1 MRELYEK
8 MINEAM
14 AAQRADVETV
24 KAKRGQKFTLADTK
38 PYVDAVRKMTAIG
51 DQSQAVIDL
60 HKNSVISHAEILQ
73 NLATTV
79 RPEDDPFVE
88 HYQTPVMLEILKEQD
103 ESFAKSVDAF
113 IQTIAATE
121 ARIGLE
127 AVRRYGGFY
136 GPTCVVDF
144 ALIPGS
150 TSNVVNQVL
159 KKTDIP
165 VEHKRA
171 ILAAK
176 SWGMNTSYGF
186 GDVFAHA
193 LEAGA
198 TPAEATAKEVAIMQR
213 IYREPVEAQAALMD
227 EAGMTSFDPR
237 KYMKEYRRK
246 MEGTVRAAIDDGV
259 HYGNILTVPAY
270 SVGDVSHHIA
280 QSTFNMCKDDVVM
293 AVIEAVTEVMEASLR
308 QSLDSYKS
316 YWDVL
321 TLATGASASATEYIL
336 ELDSFN
342 APMVVDLLTKKFH
355 NYVLSYPTRGAAA
368 ELHNC
373 DFMDMIYRGWKLIDR
388 ARKNRNGSDEA
399 LTPMVGKYPVDL
411 SPIHANEVL
420 MNPQWYAYPAC
431 AITVRFSALMR
442 LADYPCLLTSE
453 PVTATMM
460 TNVIALEKGVS
471 AAPVRGCKNCATTSL
486 VDQRQHYCQW
496 KEAV

>member
-14 AAQRADVETV
+14 TAQRADVETL
-24 KAKRGQKFTLADTK
+24 KAKRGQKFVLSDTK
-38 PYVDAVRKMTAIG
+38 PYVDAVRGMTAIG
-51 DQSQAVIDL
+51 DQSRAVIDL
-60 HKNSVISHAEILQ
+60 HKNSVISHAEVLQ
-73 NLATTV
+73 GLTTTV

-88 HYQTPVMLEILKEQD
+88 HYQTPVVLDILKNQD
-103 ESFAKSVDAF
+103 EAFAKSVDAF
-113 IQTIAATE
+113 TEAIAAAE

-150 TSNVVNQVL
+150 TSNVVNRVL
-159 KKTDIP
+159 QKTDIP

-186 GDVFAHA
+186 GDTFAHA
-193 LEAGA
+193 LEGGA
-198 TPAEATAKEVAIMQR
+198 TPGEATANEVGIMQK
-213 IYREPVEAQAALMD
+213 IYRDPIEAQAELMD
-227 EAGMTSFDPR
+227 GAGMSSFDPR
-237 KYMKEYRRK
+237 KYMAEYRRR
-246 MEGTVRAAIDDGV
+246 MEPTVRAAVDDGV
-259 HYGNILTVPAY
+259 HYANILTVPAY
-270 SVGDVSHHIA
+270 SVGDVAHHIA

-293 AVIEAVTEVMEASLR
+293 AVIEAVTEVMESSLKN
-308 QSLDSYKS
+308 SLDAYKS

-321 TLATGASASATEYIL
+321 SVATGSSAAATEYL
-336 ELDSFN
+336 LQLDGFN
-342 APMVVDLLTKKFH
+342 APMIVDLLTRRFH
-355 NYVLSYPTRGAAA
+355 NYVQLYPSRGAAA

-373 DFMDMIYRGWKLIDR
+373 DFMDMIYRGWKILDKAQR
-388 ARKNRNGSDEA
+388 MRNGSGET
-399 LTPMVGKYPVDL
+399 LVPMVGKYPVDL
-411 SPIHANEVL
+411 SPISKNEVL
-420 MNPQWYAYPAC
+420 MNPQWYTYPAC
-431 AITVRFSALMR
+431 AISVRFAALMS

-460 TNVIALEKGVS
+460 TNIIALEKETP
-471 AAPVRGCKNCATTSL
+471 AAPVRACKNCASACL
-486 VDQRQHYCQW
+486 VDMRHQYCQW

>member
-14 AAQRADVETV
+14 TAQRADVETL
-24 KAKRGQKFTLADTK
+24 KTKRGQKFVLTDTK
-38 PYVDAVRKMTAIG
+38 PYVDAVRGMTAIG

-60 HKNSVISHAEILQ
+60 HKNSVVSHAEVLQ
-73 NLATTV
+73 SLTKTV

-88 HYQTPVMLEILKEQD
+88 HYQTPAVLDILKSQD
-103 ESFAKSVDAF
+103 GAFAKSVDAF
-113 IQTIAATE
+113 TEAIAAAE

-150 TSNVVNQVL
+150 TSNVVNRVL
-159 KKTDIP
+159 QKTDIP

-186 GDVFAHA
+186 GDTFAHA
-193 LEAGA
+193 LEEGA
-198 TPAEATAKEVAIMQR
+198 TPGEATAKEVGIMQR
-213 IYREPVEAQAALMD
+213 IYRDPMEAQAELMD
-227 EAGMTSFDPR
+227 GAGMSSFDPR
-237 KYMKEYRRK
+237 KYMSEYRRR
-246 MEGTVRAAIDDGV
+246 MEPTVRAAVDDGV
-259 HYGNILTVPAY
+259 HYANILTVPAY
-270 SVGDVSHHIA
+270 SVGDVAHHIA

-293 AVIEAVTEVMEASLR
+293 ATIEAVTDVMESSLR
-308 QSLDSYKS
+308 KSLDSYKS

-321 TLATGASASATEYIL
+321 SVATGSSAAATEYL
-336 ELDSFN
+336 LQLDGFN
-342 APMVVDLLTKKFH
+342 APMIVDLLTRRFH
-355 NYVLSYPTRGAAA
+355 NYVQLYPSRGAAA

-373 DFMDMIYRGWKLIDR
+373 DFMDMIYRGWKILDKAQR
-388 ARKNRNGSDEA
+388 MRNGSGET
-399 LTPMVGKYPVDL
+399 LVPMVGKYPVDL

-431 AITVRFSALMR
+431 AISVRFAALMS

-460 TNVIALEKGVS
+460 TNIIALEKETA
-471 AAPVRGCKNCATTSL
+471 AAPVRACKNCASACL
-486 VDQRQHYCQW
+486 VDMRHQYCQW
-496 KEAV
+496 REAV

>member
-14 AAQRADVETV
+14 TAQRADVETL
-24 KAKRGQKFTLADTK
+24 KTKRGQKFVLADTK
-38 PYVDAVRKMTAIG
+38 PYVDAVRGMTAIG

-60 HKNSVISHAEILQ
+60 HQNSVVSHAEVLQ
-73 NLATTV
+73 SLTKTV

-88 HYQTPVMLEILKEQD
+88 HYQTPAVLDILKSQD
-103 ESFAKSVDAF
+103 GAFAKSVDAF
-113 IQTIAATE
+113 TEAIAAAE

-150 TSNVVNQVL
+150 TSNVVNRVL
-159 KKTDIP
+159 QKTDIP

-186 GDVFAHA
+186 GDTFAHA
-193 LEAGA
+193 LEEGA
-198 TPAEATAKEVAIMQR
+198 TPGEATAKEVGIMQR
-213 IYREPVEAQAALMD
+213 IYRDPMEAQAELMD
-227 EAGMTSFDPR
+227 GAGMSSFDPR
-237 KYMKEYRRK
+237 KYMSEYRRR
-246 MEGTVRAAIDDGV
+246 MEPTVRAAVDDGV
-259 HYGNILTVPAY
+259 HYANILTVPAY
-270 SVGDVSHHIA
+270 SVGDVAHHIA

-293 AVIEAVTEVMEASLR
+293 ATIEAVTDVMESSLR
-308 QSLDSYKS
+308 KSLDSYKS

-321 TLATGASASATEYIL
+321 SVATGSSAAATEYL
-336 ELDSFN
+336 LQLDGFN
-342 APMVVDLLTKKFH
+342 APMIVDLLTRRFH
-355 NYVLSYPTRGAAA
+355 NYVQLYPSRGAAA

-373 DFMDMIYRGWKLIDR
+373 DFMDMIYRGWKILDKAQR
-388 ARKNRNGSDEA
+388 MRNGSGET
-399 LTPMVGKYPVDL
+399 LVPMVGKYPVDL

-431 AITVRFSALMR
+431 AISVRFAALMS

-460 TNVIALEKGVS
+460 TNIIALEKETA
-471 AAPVRGCKNCATTSL
+471 AAPVRACKNCASACL
-486 VDQRQHYCQW
+486 VDMRHQYCQW
-496 KEAV
+496 REAV